1 MMSRIVSLSGGSSG
15 GHNMLV
21 PIGTP
26 VSELL
31 ANSFSEDS
39 TDNRII
45 WGNCL
50 TGIEIEDP
58 ENTPIIKMTSVIS
71 VVRKAEIP
79 RTACIHCGLCSECC
93 PVSISPNIIYEM
105 LVQGLGQKASEEGAR
120 RCISCGCCTY
130 VCPAGIDLTS
140 AIAEFANRGKVIET
154 NSLLDNKA
162 ADLDYS
168 ILPEQETAETSL
180 LEDYSDESAPEET
193 KDDGSIVLPFDG
205 GKKI

>member
-1 MMSRIVSLSGGSSG
+1 MR
-15 GHNMLV
+15 
-21 PIGTP
+21 
-26 VSELL
+26 
-31 ANSFSEDS
+31 
-39 TDNRII
+39 
-45 WGNCL
+45 
-50 TGIEIEDP
+50 
-58 ENTPIIKMTSVIS
+58 
-71 VVRKAEIP
+71 
-79 RTACIHCGLCSECC
+79 
-93 PVSISPNIIYEM
+93 
-105 LVQGLGQKASEEGAR
+105 
-120 RCISCGCCTY
+120 CTY

-168 ILPEQETAETSL
+168 VLPEQETAETSL